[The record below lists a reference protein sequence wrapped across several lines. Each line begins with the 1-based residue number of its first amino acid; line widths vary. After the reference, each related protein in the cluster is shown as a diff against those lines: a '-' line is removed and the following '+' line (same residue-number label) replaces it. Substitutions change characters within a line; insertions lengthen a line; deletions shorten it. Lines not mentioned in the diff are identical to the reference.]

1 MLAHGLSEHGERY
14 EHVARAFNER
24 GYSLWALDH
33 RGHGRSGGRPVYIE
47 RFENLIED
55 LRELFD
61 IAAGELTDRKPF
73 LLGHSMG
80 GCVATGYAI
89 RHDAE
94 LAGLVLSNPLAT
106 IKTAP
111 GTVAVGRLLSRIAPR
126 LGVYSVPADGVSTD
140 PEVVR
145 DYEAD
150 PLNFHGKVPARTVAV
165 LGDEVETFPERAAAI
180 TVPVLIM
187 YASTDPIVA
196 PEGSRML
203 AERVGSD
210 DVTIRDWPGLRHE
223 ILNEPERDEVIA
235 AILDW
240 LDERPPADG
249 G

>member
-1 MLAHGLSEHGERY
+1 VVLAHGLSEHGERY

-33 RGHGRSGGRPVYIE
+33 RGHGRSGGRPAYIE
-47 RFENLIED
+47 RFEDLVED
-55 LRELFD
+55 LHELFGV
-61 IAAGELTDRKPF
+61 AGAELRDRKPF

-89 RHDAE
+89 RHDAD

-111 GTVAVGRLLSRIAPR
+111 GTVAVGRVLSRIAPR
-126 LGVYSVPADGVSTD
+126 LGVYSVPADGVSKD

-165 LGDEVETFPERAAAI
+165 LGDEVETFPERAVAI

-187 YASTDPIVA
+187 YSSTDPIVA
-196 PEGSRML
+196 PEGSEML
-203 AERVGSD
+203 AERVGSE

-240 LDERPPADG
+240 LDAHA
-249 G
+249 